1 MNIVNSDD
9 QIASIAGGDG
19 PAGRTAGG
27 DGYPRK
33 RERTRRQLLTAGMA
47 ALAVHGP
54 DGLTVGEIAGRAG
67 VATGTFYNHFPSLA
81 HLVEAI
87 TNDLA
92 AGVEIARDL
101 LDRVEHDPAARV
113 AIGTRQLL
121 QLTQADPLSA
131 RAFVSLLDTVPSFRT
146 RVRATVH
153 GAVEAGIKAGRFVDR
168 SASITADAVLGAAV
182 QWMRSRLTG
191 EAGTEAE
198 DDHLRMILT
207 IVGLPACATDPV
219 LDNVSTPTGAT
230 VER

>member
-1 MNIVNSDD
+1 M
-9 QIASIAGGDG
+9 
-19 PAGRTAGG
+19 
-27 DGYPRK
+27 
-33 RERTRRQLLTAGMA
+33 
-47 ALAVHGP
+47 
-54 DGLTVGEIAGRAG
+54 
-67 VATGTFYNHFPSLA
+67 
-81 HLVEAI
+81 
-87 TNDLA
+87 
-92 AGVEIARDL
+92 
-101 LDRVEHDPAARV
+101 
-113 AIGTRQLL
+113 
-121 QLTQADPLSA
+121 
-131 RAFVSLLDTVPSFRT
+131 SLLDTVPSFRT

-219 LDNVSTPTGAT
+219 LDNVSTPCGAT